1 LLSYALTQLGLIEGE
16 ADCKPADGLITAGE
30 WLGYA
35 ANVVP
40 HFLESGSVKT
50 DRGAIPIGE
59 PLHYVRSAQISAVF
73 DFSKSD
79 TFILQ

>member
-1 LLSYALTQLGLIEGE
+1 MPSHRQSDALHQGLLSYALTQLGLIEGE

-40 HFLESGSVKT
+40 HFLESAPSKPTEALFPSVSPCT
-50 DRGAIPIGE
+50 M
-59 PLHYVRSAQISAVF
+59 
-73 DFSKSD
+73 
-79 TFILQ
+79 